1 MKDAILYLLNKVDK
15 SFVAKTLDEFLHP
28 KAEKSMVVFDHE
40 ANSIHSI
47 HGLDNLKV
55 GQTII
60 VMIERKELVRL
71 LENGATR
78 EELIDVL
85 TSLLNNGLLN
95 SLNIFE

>member
-1 MKDAILYLLNKVDK
+1 MNEHISYMLDMTDKV
-15 SFVAKTLDEFLHP
+15 SVTQVLDDFLHP

-40 ANSIHSI
+40 TNQTGFV
-47 HGLDNLKV
+47 HGLENLEV

-60 VMIERKELVRL
+60 VMIERKELVCL
-71 LENGATR
+71 LENGATI

-85 TSLLNNGLLN
+85 TSLLTNGLLN

>member
-1 MKDAILYLLNKVDK
+1 MNDHILYMLDMTDKV
-15 SFVAKTLDEFLHP
+15 SVAQVLDDFLHP
-28 KAEKSMVVFDHE
+28 KADKSMVIFDHE
-40 ANSIHSI
+40 TNQTGFV
-47 HGLDNLKV
+47 HGLENLEV

-60 VMIERKELVRL
+60 VMIDRKELVRL

-85 TSLLNNGLLN
+85 TSLLKNGLLN

>member
-1 MKDAILYLLNKVDK
+1 MNEHISYMLDMTDK
-15 SFVAKTLDEFLHP
+15 AVVGQKLDDFLHP
-28 KAEKSMVVFDHE
+28 KAAKSMVVFDHE

-85 TSLLNNGLLN
+85 TSLLTNGLLN

>member
-40 ANSIHSI
+40 TNSTKFVY
-47 HGLDNLKV
+47 GLEKLEV

-60 VMIERKELVRL
+60 VMIDRKELVRL

-78 EELIDVL
+78 DELIDVL
-85 TSLLNNGLLN
+85 TSLLKNGLLN
-95 SLNIFE
+95 ALNTFE

>member
-1 MKDAILYLLNKVDK
+1 MENDILYLLDVINKD
-15 SFVAKTLDEFLHP
+15 FVTETLDDFLHP

-40 ANSIHSI
+40 TNSTSFI
-47 HGLDNLKV
+47 HGLDNLEV

-85 TSLLNNGLLN
+85 TSLLTNGLLN